1 MRVTGEHVARDSQP
15 SPATTITVCAP
26 HLKLLS
32 STYSVLITSARI
44 IQDGWRRLEYEKV
57 LAPAP
62 AEESG
67 AGLARR
73 EESCTFCA
81 HSPACVTHDHRVS
94 SRRRRNLT
102 NSGRRRKR
110 NDSSK
115 NFNAFKR
122 NKQGRN
128 GRRNWNG
135 CILHRRRGAGLQQTI
150 LRTICWGRKGLI
162 RSLRGTRMTR

>member
-1 MRVTGEHVARDSQP
+1 LVDAQPWGEEAARMRVTGEHDEARDSQP
-15 SPATTITVCAP
+15 SPATTTIGCAP
-26 HLKLLS
+26 HLKPLS
-32 STYSVLITSARI
+32 STRFVPITSVRI
-44 IQDGWRRLEYEKV
+44 VQDGWWRLEYEKV

-62 AEESG
+62 VEESG

-73 EESCTFCA
+73 EESCTFHP

-94 SRRRRNLT
+94 SRRRRSLIS
-102 NSGRRRKR
+102 SGRRRKK

-128 GRRNWNG
+128 GRRN
-135 CILHRRRGAGLQQTI
+135 
-150 LRTICWGRKGLI
+150 
-162 RSLRGTRMTR
+162 